1 MSGCGKPHFL
11 YQPLFSVFIRLI
23 LPEMWFNFRCGLLFD
38 GAFDDR
44 LSGLSGRIL
53 YQIEVTR
60 NNEVTTY
67 IDTFFL
73 QPGIMN
79 EVFIEY

>member
-1 MSGCGKPHFL
+1 MLPWSNYFIGCG
-11 YQPLFSVFIRLI
+11 LI
-23 LPEMWFNFRCGLLFD
+23 IEHTKNNV
-38 GAFDDR
+38 
-44 LSGLSGRIL
+44 LSGRKV

-60 NNEVTTY
+60 NNVVTTY

-79 EVFIEY
+79 EVFLEY